1 MKVKYYLLG
10 LGIGILVTTLV
21 LSFGEKKEKLSDD
34 EIIARARE
42 LGMVMKDETEDKLEE
57 VIEKSLGKA
66 EENYGELSK
75 DDNKTGSDAET
86 DVNNENGKNSDD
98 VTPLD
103 EVATSEAGESGENQD
118 YTSTDRNN
126 KEDNMNNKEEITKEE
141 NTNNKEE
148 IINNTEKSINQPESA
163 DTEKTADT
171 NKKPDENMTS
181 KDTDNNIMSEN
192 KTATDSKLSED
203 KDKDKDNNDNKL
215 SADKDNNKEE
225 DLNISG
231 NASETESAS
240 EDANKKGKSKAEYIT
255 FTITRGMTSYE
266 VAKLLYK
273 VGMIDDVKGFDTY
286 VINMGKSRVI
296 SVGKYTLSKGASYKE
311 ILDTIIIK

>member
-103 EVATSEAGESGENQD
+103 EVAISEAGESGENQD
-118 YTSTDRNN
+118 YTITDRNN
-126 KEDNMNNKEEITKEE
+126 KEKNINNKEEITKEE

-181 KDTDNNIMSEN
+181 KDTDNNKMSEN
-192 KTATDSKLSED
+192 KTVTDGKLSE
-203 KDKDKDNNDNKL
+203 DKDNNDNKL

-231 NASETESAS
+231 NVSETESAS

-296 SVGKYTLSKGASYKE
+296 RAGRYTLSKGASYKE

>member
-66 EENYGELSK
+66 EENYGGQSK
-75 DDNKTGSDAET
+75 DGNKTGSDAET

-103 EVATSEAGESGENQD
+103 EVAISEAGESGENQD
-118 YTSTDRNN
+118 YTITDRNN
-126 KEDNMNNKEEITKEE
+126 KEKNINNKEEITKEE

-181 KDTDNNIMSEN
+181 KDTDNNKMSEN
-192 KTATDSKLSED
+192 KTVTDGKLSE
-203 KDKDKDNNDNKL
+203 DKDNNDNKL

-231 NASETESAS
+231 NVSETESAS
-240 EDANKKGKSKAEYIT
+240 EDANKKDKSKAEYIT

-296 SVGKYTLSKGASYKE
+296 RAGRYTLSKGASYKE

>member
-103 EVATSEAGESGENQD
+103 EVAISEAGESGENQD
-118 YTSTDRNN
+118 YTITDRNN
-126 KEDNMNNKEEITKEE
+126 KEKNINNKEEITKEE

-181 KDTDNNIMSEN
+181 KDTDNNKMSEN
-192 KTATDSKLSED
+192 KTVTDGKLSE
-203 KDKDKDNNDNKL
+203 DKDNNDNKL

-231 NASETESAS
+231 NVSETESAS
-240 EDANKKGKSKAEYIT
+240 EDANKKDKSKAEYIT

-296 SVGKYTLSKGASYKE
+296 RAGKYTLSKGASYKE

>member
-103 EVATSEAGESGENQD
+103 EVAISEAGESGENQD
-118 YTSTDRNN
+118 YTITDRNN
-126 KEDNMNNKEEITKEE
+126 KEKNINNKGEITKEE

-163 DTEKTADT
+163 DTEKTAVT
-171 NKKPDENMTS
+171 NKKPDENMIS
-181 KDTDNNIMSEN
+181 KDTDNNKMSEN
-192 KTATDSKLSED
+192 KTVTDGKLSE
-203 KDKDKDNNDNKL
+203 DKDNNDNKL

-231 NASETESAS
+231 NVSETESAS

-296 SVGKYTLSKGASYKE
+296 RAGRYTLSKGASYKE

>member
-103 EVATSEAGESGENQD
+103 EVAISEAGESGENQD
-118 YTSTDRNN
+118 YTITDRNN
-126 KEDNMNNKEEITKEE
+126 KEKNINNKEEITKEE

-181 KDTDNNIMSEN
+181 KDTDNNKMSEN
-192 KTATDSKLSED
+192 KTVTDGKLSE
-203 KDKDKDNNDNKL
+203 DKDNNDNKL

-231 NASETESAS
+231 NVSETESAS

-296 SVGKYTLSKGASYKE
+296 RAGKYTLSKGASYKE